1 MILKLGVD
9 IGGTFT
15 DFVILETETNTIR
28 VGKGLT
34 TPEDPSSGVIE
45 GTSRLLEQHHLDM
58 AQLQQVVHGTTLVA
72 NSIIERKGAKTGLI
86 TTQGYRDTL
95 EIGRELRYDM
105 YDIFIDRPQP
115 LVPRDLRFEVT
126 ERIGADGEVVIPLDV
141 ADVKMQVDDLVGQG
155 VESLAVCLLH
165 SYRNPEHERAIGK
178 DISDHAPNL
187 AVSLSCDVAAEIR
200 EYDRTST
207 TVANAYVKP
216 LVQRYLDRL
225 RSELGDRNLQG
236 QIYIMLSSGGLT
248 TIEVAR
254 EHPVRLLESGP
265 AAGAIAAAFFGD
277 QLGIKDLL
285 SFDMGGTTAKIC
297 LVKDSTP
304 AHAREFEAARV
315 RRFSKG
321 SGFSLKVPGIEMIE
335 IGAGGGSIAYIDEM
349 GLLKVGPQS
358 AGAQPGPACY
368 GRGGP
373 QPTVTDADL
382 ILGYIDPNYFLGGE
396 MVLDRTAAEAAIDED
411 IAKPLGISVVEAA
424 RGIHDV
430 VTDSMANA
438 ARVHAAERNHD
449 ARDSTLMAF
458 GGAGPVHAYRM
469 AKALRI
475 RRFVCPPAAG
485 VISALGF
492 LVAPFTFDLARSYIS
507 RLNEIDWELLNGLY
521 TEMEHQGREMLRNAG
536 IADDQISV
544 RRTMDARY
552 AGQGFEVEANVPL
565 GELDSDHEAVLRD
578 SFYATY
584 QQLFSRHITDV
595 PIETL
600 TWRLEVK
607 SPSNTFDIVYDQQG
621 TRYPNGIKGSRD
633 VYFHELGAYTDC
645 MVYDRYSL
653 RPDTHVAGPAIVEE
667 RESTVVLGPDT
678 RATVDTNLNLTVELI

>member
-1 MILKLGVD
+1 MIFKLGVD

-15 DFVILETETNTIR
+15 DFVILETDTNTIR

-34 TPEDPSSGVIE
+34 TPEDPSSGVIT
-45 GTSRLLEQHHLDM
+45 GTSHLLEQHDLEM
-58 AQLQQVVHGTTLVA
+58 SQLQQVVHGTTLVA
-72 NSIIERKGAKTGLI
+72 NSIIERKGATTGLI
-86 TTQGYRDTL
+86 TTRGYRDTL

-105 YDIFIDRPQP
+105 YDIFIDRPRP
-115 LVPRDLRFEVT
+115 LVPRYLRCEVN
-126 ERIGADGEVVIPLDV
+126 ERVGADGEVVIPLDMD
-141 ADVKMQVDDLVGQG
+141 DVEKQVSNLVGQD
-155 VESLAVCLLH
+155 VESVAVCLLH

-178 DISDHAPNL
+178 YIAGQFPDLPI
-187 AVSLSCDVAAEIR
+187 SLSCDVAPEIR

-225 RSELGDRNLQG
+225 RSELGDRNLTG

-265 AAGAIAAAFFGD
+265 AAGAIASAFFGK

-349 GLLKVGPQS
+349 GLLKVGPES
-358 AGAQPGPACY
+358 AGALPGPACY
-368 GRGGP
+368 GRGGTR
-373 QPTVTDADL
+373 PTVTDADL
-382 ILGYIDPNYFLGGE
+382 ILGYIDPGYFLGGE
-396 MVLDRTAAEAAIDED
+396 MALDRAAAEAAIETD

-449 ARDSTLMAF
+449 ARQSTLMAF

-507 RLNEIDWELLNGLY
+507 RLHEIDWELLNGLY
-521 TEMEHQGREMLRNAG
+521 SEMEQQGREMLRDAG
-536 IADDQISV
+536 IADDEITV

-552 AGQGFEVEANVPL
+552 AGQGFEVEADVPAGGL
-565 GELDSDHEAVLRD
+565 GPEHEAVLRD

-584 QQLFSRHITDV
+584 QRLFSRHITDV

-607 SPSNTFDIVYDQQG
+607 SPSNTFDIIYDQQG
-621 TRYPNGIKGSRD
+621 KRYPDGIKGSRD
-633 VYFHELGAYTDC
+633 VYFHEIGAHTNC
-645 MVYDRYSL
+645 TVYDRYSL
-653 RPDTHVAGPAIVEE
+653 LPGTTIEGPAIVEE

-678 RATVDTNLNLTVELI
+678 RGCVDSNLNLTVDLI